1 MNARQAF
8 VACPHEG
15 LERAARR
22 VRRLPLVLLDEIV
35 ELDVVHVVDS
45 QPLQRALQTG
55 AGRVARALRRLRRQE
70 ELAAVLGHPRP
81 HPQLGV
87 AVVGCHVDVV
97 HAEFDEHLEEGVRQL
112 LGRGPQGGRAEDR
125 AAAQVAGPSE
135 LCGFDHDPS
144 VPTGTPGPEL
154 AARLPGDA
162 DAAPTN
168 IRGVMDVSA
177 HVEALER
184 EGALLAL
191 AAASAGLDAPVP
203 TCPDW
208 QVRDLVRHLG
218 NVHRWASAVVRS
230 ARTSPLDAEEQRAL
244 FGPRPRDAE
253 LLAWFRSGHGELVE
267 ALIDASPDL
276 ECWAFLPAPSPLAFW
291 ARRQAHETAV
301 HRIDAES
308 AAGEVGPVAAAFAAD
323 GIDEMLCGFAAPA
336 AVAPSQRPRA
346 LARDPRRRHRRHL
359 DGARWP
365 AVGGGHR

>member
-1 MNARQAF
+1 
-8 VACPHEG
+8 
-15 LERAARR
+15 
-22 VRRLPLVLLDEIV
+22 
-35 ELDVVHVVDS
+35 
-45 QPLQRALQTG
+45 
-55 AGRVARALRRLRRQE
+55 
-70 ELAAVLGHPRP
+70 
-81 HPQLGV
+81 
-87 AVVGCHVDVV
+87 
-97 HAEFDEHLEEGVRQL
+97 
-112 LGRGPQGGRAEDR
+112 
-125 AAAQVAGPSE
+125 
-135 LCGFDHDPS
+135 
-144 VPTGTPGPEL
+144 
-154 AARLPGDA
+154 
-162 DAAPTN
+162 
-168 IRGVMDVSA
+168 MDVSA

-323 GIDEMLCGFAAPA
+323 GIDEMLCGFAARPQSRLRSDLARSLGIRAGDTGDTWTVRVGPQSVEVTGEDPA
-336 AVAPSQRPRA
+336 RAGGVSCVVEADARA
-346 LARDPRRRHRRHL
+346 LYLLLWNRRGVEGLRVTGDRGML
-359 DGARWP
+359 DLWRERMQVRWSGP
-365 AVGGGHR
+365 S